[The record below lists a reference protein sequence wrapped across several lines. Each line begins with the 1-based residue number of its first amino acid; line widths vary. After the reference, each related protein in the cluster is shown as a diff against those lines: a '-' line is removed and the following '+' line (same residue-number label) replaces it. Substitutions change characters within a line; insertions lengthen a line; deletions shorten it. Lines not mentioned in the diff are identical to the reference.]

1 VANRFWSGIAGVG
14 ALLGGV
20 AWLVKST
27 WILAGRA
34 QPFLLFEVAPLFFAV
49 TVTSLGLASD
59 GVGTHRRAAVLALGC
74 IGAITATVAATT
86 EIAGNLWGPSIAV
99 AVLAV
104 VAGLLLFD
112 RRRSPTDR
120 LAWWIGAVLLPA
132 VLLGGVL
139 TVVEERLLELHWLSS
154 PPFGSGLEDSS
165 CARRRRGRHAEG
177 SAFAR
182 ASLSSRSASGTSAAQ
197 PCCDRRP
204 VINASLKIRRYA
216 VQLR

>member
-1 VANRFWSGIAGVG
+1 LASAIIGHVANRFWSGIAGLG

-27 WILAGRA
+27 WILAGGA

-49 TVTSLGLASD
+49 TVTSLGLVSD

-74 IGAITATVAATT
+74 IGAIAATVAVTT

-104 VAGLLLFD
+104 VAGLLLLD
-112 RRRSPTDR
+112 RRRSSTDR

-132 VLLGGVL
+132 VLLGGAL
-139 TVVEERLLELHWLSS
+139 TVVDEKLLELPLAFIAALWIWL
-154 PPFGSGLEDSS
+154 GGLLL
-165 CARRRRGRHAEG
+165 RQ
-177 SAFAR
+177 
-182 ASLSSRSASGTSAAQ
+182 ASKPLSR
-197 PCCDRRP
+197 
-204 VINASLKIRRYA
+204 
-216 VQLR
+216 

>member
-1 VANRFWSGIAGVG
+1 VANRFWSGIAGLG

-74 IGAITATVAATT
+74 IGAIAATVAVTT
-86 EIAGNLWGPSIAV
+86 EIAGNLWGHRLPSPSSRWSPVSFCLTADV
-99 AVLAV
+99 APLI
-104 VAGLLLFD
+104 D
-112 RRRSPTDR
+112 

-132 VLLGGVL
+132 VLLGGAL
-139 TVVEERLLELHWLSS
+139 TVVDEKLLELPLAFIAALWIWL
-154 PPFGSGLEDSS
+154 GGLLL
-165 CARRRRGRHAEG
+165 RL
-177 SAFAR
+177 
-182 ASLSSRSASGTSAAQ
+182 ASKPLSR
-197 PCCDRRP
+197 
-204 VINASLKIRRYA
+204 
-216 VQLR
+216 

>member
-1 VANRFWSGIAGVG
+1 LASAIIGHVANRFWSRIAGLG
-14 ALLGGV
+14 ALLGGI

-27 WILAGRA
+27 WILTERA

-49 TVTSLGLASD
+49 TVTSLGQVSD
-59 GVGTHRRAAVLALGC
+59 GVGTHRRAAVPTLGC
-74 IGAITATVAATT
+74 IGAIAATVAATT

-104 VAGLLLFD
+104 VAGLLLD

-139 TVVEERLLELHWLSS
+139 TVVDERLLELPLAFIAALWIWLGGLGGDAPDIDASDFDGWEICDCAFCAMHDVLPAHNVLPLPRS
-154 PPFGSGLEDSS
+154 VFG
-165 CARRRRGRHAEG
+165 
-177 SAFAR
+177 
-182 ASLSSRSASGTSAAQ
+182 
-197 PCCDRRP
+197 
-204 VINASLKIRRYA
+204 
-216 VQLR
+216 